1 MYHRVEPVAL
11 TCIGLLVIAYSQW
24 KLHKLSPN
32 IEYTYIL
39 LWMIVRNVGLA
50 FSSAP
55 VTNAGMEVIS
65 KKLVGHASS
74 INNWT
79 RQIVSLLAIGLFT
92 TIYASRQVIHLD
104 RIDHVEGS
112 SEDYLA
118 YAMSAAMNDVFLLST
133 LIVVIA
139 IPLSLGL
146 RNTNRNRERWNKTS
160 S

>member
-1 MYHRVEPVAL
+1 M
-11 TCIGLLVIAYSQW
+11 
-24 KLHKLSPN
+24 
-32 IEYTYIL
+32 
-39 LWMIVRNVGLA
+39 RNVGLA